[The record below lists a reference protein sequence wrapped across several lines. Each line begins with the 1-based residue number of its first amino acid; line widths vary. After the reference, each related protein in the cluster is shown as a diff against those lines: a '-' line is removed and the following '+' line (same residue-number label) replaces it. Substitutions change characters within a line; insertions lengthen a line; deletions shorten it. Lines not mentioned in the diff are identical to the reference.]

1 MKIPVGKIA
10 AWIGR
15 TIAVAFAQAA
25 IDRLTREG
33 DPDARRDD
41 RMRRDPGRSSEDQAE
56 SQV

>member
-10 AWIGR
+10 VWIGR

-25 IDRLTREG
+25 LDRLTRES

-41 RMRRDPGRSSEDQAE
+41 RMRQDPDLSTEPITK
-56 SQV
+56 SQD